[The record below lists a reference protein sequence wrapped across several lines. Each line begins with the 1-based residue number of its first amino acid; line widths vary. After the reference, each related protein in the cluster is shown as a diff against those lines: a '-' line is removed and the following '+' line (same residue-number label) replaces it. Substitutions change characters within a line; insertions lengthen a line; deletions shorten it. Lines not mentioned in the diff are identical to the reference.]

1 MSENGNNLNNA
12 GNSMGQVFC
21 TSCGANNVA
30 DAKFCI
36 ACGKPLGSGET
47 PNAEFKAASS
57 TPAVGNNVFTNPAG
71 ANGAKN
77 IKAFPKKILFAAA
90 AVIAIL
96 VIAIGVTRGSKK
108 TLNLNDYVVFE
119 EEGEDGSG
127 EIKVWVDFKSIEKDF
142 KSKVKFAEEE
152 KEEFKYSSLNAIN
165 FLNVYG
171 VYYNVDYDESN
182 GSLSNGDTV
191 TVTLHLSDDNLK
203 YLDFDC
209 DLKYSDVTYTMHKLK
224 K

>member
-47 PNAEFKAASS
+47 PNAEFKAASP

-71 ANGAKN
+71 SNGAAS

-127 EIKVWVDFKSIEKDF
+127 SVIVRVNSKEIEKKF
-142 KSKVKFAEEE
+142 GSKIKFSEEG
-152 KEEFKYSSLNAIN
+152 KDVSKYSSLEPA
-165 FLNVYG
+165 NVFEIF
-171 VYYNVDYDESN
+171 VLRWDADYSWSN

-191 TVTLHLSDDNLK
+191 SVTWDLDEDQIK

>member
-1 MSENGNNLNNA
+1 MSENGNNLNNV

-47 PNAEFKAASS
+47 PNAEFKPASP

-71 ANGAKN
+71 SNGAKN

-142 KSKVKFAEEE
+142 KSKVKFVEEATYSNN
-152 KEEFKYSSLNAIN
+152 YSSLNPIN
-165 FLNVYG
+165 VLEVY
-171 VYYNVDYDESN
+171 VAYYDVDYDGYD
-182 GSLSNGDTV
+182 GSFSNGDTV
-191 TVTLHLSDDNLK
+191 TVSWDLNENNLK
-203 YLDFDC
+203 FLDFDC
-209 DLKYSDVTYTMHKLK
+209 DFKYSDVTYTIHKLK